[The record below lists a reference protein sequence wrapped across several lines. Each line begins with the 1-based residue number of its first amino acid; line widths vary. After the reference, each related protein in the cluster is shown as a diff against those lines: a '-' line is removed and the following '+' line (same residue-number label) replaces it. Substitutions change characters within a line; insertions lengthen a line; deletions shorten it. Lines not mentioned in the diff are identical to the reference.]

1 MSTERLRTLSV
12 VTFIAW
18 RSMRHMR
25 ELEIALDSR
34 GAQRSIA

>member
-1 MSTERLRTLSV
+1 MSTVRLRTLSV
-12 VTFIAW
+12 TLIAW

-34 GAQRSIA
+34 GAQSSIE